1 MHPSFFLICDNVLSV
16 SILAMEFVPLV
27 DLGFALSASASDA
40 SKNFAKMKSVINSI
54 IDQYSIS
61 RIKYGVVVYG
71 NDAKTVFDFQ
81 QVFPK
86 EGDLKKYLSAV
97 TPAAGGSSLEKGL
110 AKGEQLFSSGG
121 ARLNARKVLVVF
133 TDKKSTGNE
142 QMAQAETKRLRDQ
155 GIKVIAIALGS
166 ESDEAE
172 LKNVA
177 TDGRHVIR
185 AKKTDDSDE
194 LAGEVMELAF
204 KGTEFALSYFILH
217 LTISELACASFSK
230 GVRVKNLEFALHE
243 NKPVEGTKNP
253 MKGLACRETSFYIC
267 RKMVY

>member
-1 MHPSFFLICDNVLSV
+1 ML

-71 NDAKTVFDFQ
+71 DDAKIVIDFQ

-86 EGDLKKYLSAV
+86 EDDLKRYLSTV
-97 TPAAGGSSLEKGL
+97 TPATGGSSLEKGL
-110 AKGEQLFSSGG
+110 ATGEQLFASGG
-121 ARLNARKVLVVF
+121 ARPNARKVLVVF

-142 QMAQAETKRLRDQ
+142 QMAQAEAKELREQ

-166 ESDEAE
+166 ESDVAE
-172 LKNVA
+172 LKDVA
-177 TDGRHVIR
+177 TDGRHAIR
-185 AKKTDDSDE
+185 AKKTEDSDK
-194 LAGEVMELAF
+194 LAVEVMELAF
-204 KGTEFALSYFILH
+204 KGTM
-217 LTISELACASFSK
+217 LAINRF
-230 GVRVKNLEFALHE
+230 VVQ
-243 NKPVEGTKNP
+243 
-253 MKGLACRETSFYIC
+253 
-267 RKMVY
+267 